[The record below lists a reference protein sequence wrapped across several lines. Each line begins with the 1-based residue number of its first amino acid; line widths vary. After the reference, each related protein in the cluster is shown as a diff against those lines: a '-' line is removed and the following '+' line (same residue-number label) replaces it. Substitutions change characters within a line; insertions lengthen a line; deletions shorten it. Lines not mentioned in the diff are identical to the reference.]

1 MEYSKDVGKGI
12 RRKLSVKA
20 DSQQIKKALV
30 NTVFLL
36 TLGICILLYCE
47 WRGNFIDTYYVC
59 KEYFLVLPVFSVVI
73 FLLYYFQR
81 KEPGKVEK
89 PRKLYLDYA
98 RITAAVCVIL
108 AHACNMQRGE
118 EAAVWRITLLTLC
131 AGLGLVCNPLYVMI
145 SGSLLLSSEKKEPL
159 WEFYYRR
166 FIKVVIPLVV
176 YYAIFLCVSGQM
188 SFLPPENLGKGFLQI
203 LAGESDIVP
212 HYWLIYTLISLYI
225 FAPFVGKII
234 KKFSDRQLHICFWMI
249 LVMEQILTL
258 LPLAGVEIG
267 PVLEFIEWEGVFILG
282 YILTEKRSKVMEK
295 AVLILGGI
303 SVIAISVIILQDYSR
318 IGYVCNA
325 APVMILFAAAIM
337 ILLSKIKYVPNK
349 YTGNAIKIMA
359 KYSYAII
366 LVHWYGLFVVTWGK
380 IGLQPLRF
388 GCIGGIILTVLVATL
403 VCLLMGFV
411 GDNTVVFVI
420 QSIFE
425 FPFKLTKRKKK

>member
-1 MEYSKDVGKGI
+1 M
-12 RRKLSVKA
+12 KA
-20 DSQQIKKALV
+20 DSRQIKKALG

-36 TLGICILLYCE
+36 ALGICILLYCE
-47 WRGNFIDTYYVC
+47 WRGNFTDTYDVC
-59 KEYFLVLPVFSVVI
+59 QEYFLVLPIAAVVL
-73 FLLYYFQR
+73 FLLNFFHR
-81 KEPGKVEK
+81 KEENKVEK
-89 PRKLYLDYA
+89 SRKLYLDYA

-118 EAAVWRITLLTLC
+118 EAAAWRITLLTLC

-188 SFLPPENLGKGFLQI
+188 SFLPPQNLDKGFLQI

-225 FAPFVGKII
+225 FAPFVA
-234 KKFSDRQLHICFWMI
+234 KFVRKLNDKQLNTGFWMI
-249 LVMEQILTL
+249 LVLEQILTL
-258 LPLAGVEIG
+258 LPLAGIQIG

-295 AVLILGGI
+295 AVLVLGGI
-303 SVIAISVIILQDYSR
+303 SVIIISILILQDYSR
-318 IGYVCNA
+318 IGYVCNT
-325 APVMILFAAAIM
+325 APVMVLFAAAIL
-337 ILLSKIKYVPNK
+337 ILLSKIKYVPGK
-349 YTGNAIKIMA
+349 FAGNLIRFFS
-359 KYSYAII
+359 KYSYAVI

-388 GCIGGIILTVLVATL
+388 GCIGGIILTVSVAAL
-403 VCLLMGFV
+403 VCLMMGFA
-411 GDNTVVFVI
+411 GDNTIVFMI

-425 FPFKLTKRKKK
+425 VPYKVIKGKKK